1 MGKSVYLELK
11 LEEEGAAFLGD
22 WFGKGDKEIV
32 LPVWLKIKT
41 PNALPHNFHKKN
53 KKKLKL
59 FSVLFGNITCYKFLK
74 IDQRV

>member
-32 LPVWLKIKT
+32 LPVRCFRTNSLLQIPT
-41 PNALPHNFHKKN
+41 INNINF
-53 KKKLKL
+53 L
-59 FSVLFGNITCYKFLK
+59 
-74 IDQRV
+74 